1 MSDDLAQA
9 AALAGLHDYI
19 ERLEDRLR
27 AARGGCK
34 ILSQGDQCDC
44 GLYKRDREI
53 ERLREI
59 VSNCVEPC
67 GLCDDK
73 NQEIER
79 LRARLEQL
87 KQINQRRFISTSSFG
102 AVLGDGAVKTVEYR
116 HECTLCGA
124 VSSNRE
130 TIPHEIDCPL
140 RNGGDDE

>member
-1 MSDDLAQA
+1 MSDDDREMLRRTLNNQTR
-9 AALAGLHDYI
+9 LLEEI
-19 ERLEDRLR
+19 ERLNRQIADMEAGLILR
-27 AARGGCK
+27 AKTDA
-34 ILSQGDQCDC
+34 
-44 GLYKRDREI
+44 REI

-87 KQINQRRFISTSSFG
+87 KQINRRRFISTSSFG